1 MLNKKK
7 FKVPL
12 NKFIDQ
18 ALYHPRNGYYMKT
31 IPFGKEGDFITAP
44 NISVIFSEMIFLWI
58 ISFWKKFYNN
68 KKINIIELGA
78 GNAEMMNQF
87 INSAKKFEY
96 FFENCNFVIYEK
108 SKKLINLQ
116 KIKLKKHKVQ
126 WIKNF
131 NDVENNPTIF
141 LGNEFLD
148 AMPVKQFIKVN
159 NSWYERYVQKK
170 DRNYNF
176 INIKYDISKLER
188 KLNLKISKRH
198 KFLEISFE
206 EISIIKK
213 MNQFISKKGGCILL
227 IDYAYLS
234 HEMFDT
240 LQAVKKH
247 KKVNLFK
254 CVGNT
259 DITHLINVPFL
270 KKISKK
276 LNLELAFN
284 TQRKFLLN
292 LGILKRAEIIA
303 EKKSF
308 LEKANIFYRI
318 NRLIDKK
325 QMGELFKVIYIHK
338 RKNKFKLGFK

>member
-1 MLNKKK
+1 
-7 FKVPL
+7 
-12 NKFIDQ
+12 
-18 ALYHPRNGYYMKT
+18 
-31 IPFGKEGDFITAP
+31 
-44 NISVIFSEMIFLWI
+44 
-58 ISFWKKFYNN
+58 
-68 KKINIIELGA
+68 
-78 GNAEMMNQF
+78 MN
-87 INSAKKFEY
+87 
-96 FFENCNFVIYEK
+96 
-108 SKKLINLQ
+108 
-116 KIKLKKHKVQ
+116 
-126 WIKNF
+126 
-131 NDVENNPTIF
+131 
-141 LGNEFLD
+141 
-148 AMPVKQFIKVN
+148 
-159 NSWYERYVQKK
+159 R
-170 DRNYNF
+170 
-176 INIKYDISKLER
+176 
-188 KLNLKISKRH
+188 
-198 KFLEISFE
+198 
-206 EISIIKK
+206 
-213 MNQFISKKGGCILL
+213 FISKKGGCIFL

-254 CVGNT
+254 SVGNT
-259 DITHLINVPFL
+259 DITHLINIPFL

-276 LNLELAFN
+276 INLELAFN